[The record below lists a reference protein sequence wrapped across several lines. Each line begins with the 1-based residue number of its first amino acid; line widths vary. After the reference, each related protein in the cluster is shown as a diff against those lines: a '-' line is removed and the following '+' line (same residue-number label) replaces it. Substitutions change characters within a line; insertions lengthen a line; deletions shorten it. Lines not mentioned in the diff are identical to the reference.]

1 MWIEACIN
9 LTPIGKY
16 CAHRSYC
23 LHQQWRHNPTKSHDV
38 INECHSNTKNIH
50 VSACESF
57 RNLQIGAWT
66 TAIFFMHKSFTM
78 EI

>member
-1 MWIEACIN
+1 MDQ
-9 LTPIGKY
+9 K
-16 CAHRSYC
+16 
-23 LHQQWRHNPTKSHDV
+23 
-38 INECHSNTKNIH
+38 
-50 VSACESF
+50 SF